1 MVICRADVDPT
12 RPTDHGSL
20 LHQSGFLYTL
30 VSFMGTLSI
39 ISACTHV
46 YVSHTPACVRPTPL
60 TFSTLLHDPDSP
72 LVRDLANWEFLVF
85 IIKYI
90 GYVVVVNNAIIS
102 FPFYCVKIST
112 RKPRNK

>member
-1 MVICRADVDPT
+1 MVICRVDVDPT

-46 YVSHTPACVRPTPL
+46 YVSVKDDSDPRLEELIGIIHLWDSAYFLSIVSKTMAEELIRVR
-60 TFSTLLHDPDSP
+60 
-72 LVRDLANWEFLVF
+72 R
-85 IIKYI
+85 
-90 GYVVVVNNAIIS
+90 
-102 FPFYCVKIST
+102 
-112 RKPRNK
+112 